1 MTPISQSCTR
11 RRCYN
16 SMESRIFSDKS
27 KEKGSTSPSRSPPLM
42 DSVRAALRA
51 RHYSYLT
58 EKAYTS
64 WIRRYIIFH
73 DRRHPRT
80 MGSAEIT
87 AFLTHLA
94 VDNRV
99 APSSQNQALQALLF
113 LYR

>member
-1 MTPISQSCTR
+1 M
-11 RRCYN
+11 
-16 SMESRIFSDKS
+16 DKS
-27 KEKGSTSPSRSPPLM
+27 KEKGSVETRPHPPRLM

-51 RHYSYLT
+51 GHYSYLT

-73 DRRHPRT
+73 GRRHPRT

-94 VDNRV
+94 VDSKV
-99 APSSQNQALQALLF
+99 APSTQNQALQALLF
-113 LYR
+113 LYTEECWISICRGFRRS